1 MFLKRIAQCFENI
14 FKTFLE
20 FFVLATCL
28 FLKLYSVQLYSVSP
42 MYSYVSPMYSFF
54 AMLFACPLIVSY
66 CNFIASFLLILAFI
80 SFQK

>member
-20 FFVLATCL
+20 CFVLATCL
-28 FLKLYSVQLYSVSP
+28 ATFLKLNSVQLYSVSP

-54 AMLFACPLIVSY
+54 CYAFCMPTYSI
-66 CNFIASFLLILAFI
+66 ILQFNCQ
-80 SFQK
+80 FPTY